1 MMKNNRFKLIIS
13 TIVILLPIL
22 VGLILWDK
30 LPEQVPTH
38 WGIDGNPDGW
48 SSKAS
53 AVFVMPCILLA
64 VHWLAMFANS
74 NEKISGKQN
83 PRVMGI
89 VFWLVPVVSLVVNGM
104 MYAYALGREVDVM
117 FILPSALGLMLI
129 IIGNYLPK
137 CLQSRTVGIRVKWTL
152 EDEEN
157 WNATHRFG
165 GKVWVAAGILSIA
178 CVFLPDFLIPWVPF
192 AITFAAGAAPI
203 VYSYLYYRKHR
214 NK

>member
-53 AVFVMPCILLA
+53 AVLAMPCILLA

-157 WNATHRFG
+157 WNTTHRFG

-203 VYSYLYYRKHR
+203 VYSYVYYRKRR

>member
-1 MMKNNRFKLIIS
+1 MMKNNKFKLIIS

-53 AVFVMPCILLA
+53 AVLVMPCILLA

-117 FILPSALGLMLI
+117 LILPSALGLMLI

-203 VYSYLYYRKHR
+203 VYSYVYYRKHR

>member
-1 MMKNNRFKLIIS
+1 MKNNKFKLIIS

-38 WGIDGNPDGW
+38 WGADGNPDGW
-48 SSKAS
+48 SSKAV
-53 AVFVMPCILLA
+53 AVFGLPCLLA
-64 VHWLAMFANS
+64 VLNCVAVTVTS
-74 NEKISGKQN
+74 NKQISGNQN
-83 PRVMGI
+83 PKVLGI
-89 VFWLVPVVSLVVNGM
+89 TYWLVPAVSIFANGM

-117 FILPSALGLMLI
+117 LILPSALGLMLI

-203 VYSYLYYRKHR
+203 VYSYVYYRKHR